1 MIKCHVRKKNS
12 IRSAPNHNCI
22 ACKNYC
28 VRLRRKQCAC
38 SKHLKN
44 YLFFR
49 GDYTRNGSGGG
60 ERGAGDNW
68 WRHRLAPG
76 IPSWGRWK
84 RGRVLVFG
92 VGGGVF
98 EQVEGISNTVNTGA
112 LDKTVLSYSSVGAHF
127 HTRKMCTRKHT
138 QQASWRLWPGACP
151 LLVGAG
157 PPQRK
162 IFINEEFK
170 FKFAVR
176 PSSFLPWGNKLT
188 SKDGNKYSVY
198 IVISWPGS
206 IPVCFH

>member
-60 ERGAGDNW
+60 ERGASDNW

-138 QQASWRLWPGACP
+138 QQASWRLWSGACP

-176 PSSFLPWGNKLT
+176 HPHFFLEVTN
-188 SKDGNKYSVY
+188 
-198 IVISWPGS
+198 
-206 IPVCFH
+206 